1 MPVDPATAASRW
13 ETGASGAQQKWSDS
27 IQGTQADQAGRAIA
41 AQGSMAAN
49 FAQAVSSGRWAR
61 RVQESGGTANWKA
74 QSLKKAANYGTGVAA
89 GKEKYQSAMQTW
101 LPIIQANAQA
111 VRQMPSGSLAA
122 SIARA
127 SQFITL
133 MHNAKTNR

>member
-1 MPVDPATAASRW
+1 MPVDVATAASRW
-13 ETGASGAQQKWSDS
+13 ETGAAGAQSKWSDA

-41 AQGSMAAN
+41 AQGAMLSN
-49 FAQAVSSGRWAR
+49 FSQAVSSGRWAR

-74 QSLKKAANYGTGVAA
+74 QSLAKAANYGTGVAA
-89 GKEKYQSAMQTW
+89 GKQKYQTAMQTW

-111 VRQMPSGSLAA
+111 VRSMPSGSLAA

-133 MHNAKTNR
+133 MHQAKASR

>member
-1 MPVDPATAASRW
+1 MPATVQQAADRW
-13 ETGASGAQQKWSDS
+13 EQNASGAQSKWSEA

-41 AQGSMAAN
+41 AQGAMAAN
-49 FAQAVSSGRWAR
+49 FARAVSSGFWAR

-74 QSLKKAANYGTGVAA
+74 QSLAKASNYGTGVAA
-89 GKEKYQSAMQTW
+89 GKGKYQQAMSKW

-111 VRQMPSGSLAA
+111 VRSMPSGNLSA

-127 SQFITL
+127 TQFITL
-133 MHNAKTNR
+133 MHQAKQAG